1 MTGGEYEILPLTQM
15 RLLWLPSLSSLG
27 SKGRLAIGEGLSGGG
42 RRPLLAEEPPGM
54 VFGSTGPS
62 WTPSQSFRQCS
73 LRWHVPQAA
82 QVITI
87 TLEFETY
94 CDKDSLIGQTLLRL
108 P

>member
-1 MTGGEYEILPLTQM
+1 MKRDLLGEAGDHSWQK
-15 RLLWLPSLSSLG
+15 SHQ
-27 SKGRLAIGEGLSGGG
+27 
-42 RRPLLAEEPPGM
+42 GM
-54 VFGSTGPS
+54 VLGPTGPS
-62 WTPSQSFRQCS
+62 WIPEAGFLAVQPALAC
-73 LRWHVPQAA
+73 PPAA